1 MYLSCASVCYRGYAQ
16 DEVEAMLFHAP
27 QAGFKFVD
35 VHGPLTLSPQA
46 IDALDA
52 PALRKRIEDA
62 GLKCAGIYPPGFGG
76 ASQEQIETHAKAI
89 AKATELC
96 AILGGE
102 HVVSTGAVGRQ
113 GFPSFERNTLLAGK
127 TKHDIASVITCLRR
141 IVELMPPE
149 NNIKIGL
156 EPHHGNIIEQMED
169 YERIF
174 AEIDHPLIGICVDT
188 GHFHSAKVDT
198 VGLIR
203 RFSDRIYDIHLKDH
217 LGTQS
222 VPIGHG
228 EVDLPAIFGALK
240 EIGYASSITLE
251 LEVADVENAPKYVA
265 EAYEVMAN
273 LIQ

>member
-1 MYLSCASVCYRGYAQ
+1 MKMYLSCASVCYRGYAQ

-27 QAGFKFVD
+27 KAGFKFVD
-35 VHGPLTLSPQA
+35 VHGPLTWSPQA
-46 IDALDA
+46 IDELDA

-76 ASQEQIETHAKAI
+76 ANQEQIETHARAI

-113 GFPSFERNTLLAGK
+113 
-127 TKHDIASVITCLRR
+127 KHDISSVIICLRR
-141 IVELMPPE
+141 IVELMPPDS
-149 NNIKIGL
+149 NIKIGL
-156 EPHHGNIIEQMED
+156 EPHYDNIIEQMED

-174 AEIDHPLIGICVDT
+174 SEIDHPLVGICVDT

-203 RFSDRIYDIHLKDH
+203 KFSDRIYDIHLKDH
-217 LGTQS
+217 IGTQS

-240 EIGYASSITLE
+240 EIGYDSSITLE
-251 LEVADVENAPKYVA
+251 LEVEDVENAPKYI
-265 EAYEVMAN
+265 EGAYGVMSN